1 MLCPFTD
8 EPIAKEDR
16 MPKTMTTVLL
26 GIMLLGGYGL
36 AVAAL
41 EESTDKF
48 NPDIFPRFYP
58 KTDQSP
64 DQGGTPKDHRL
75 TEFEMAVDRCVEKV
89 RKEFSDLEFHAYADD
104 ESRRYGSDRNVSL
117 LWKCMQREGYSH

>member
-1 MLCPFTD
+1 MTQ
-8 EPIAKEDR
+8 IA
-16 MPKTMTTVLL
+16 TIILVSLL
-26 GIMLLGGYGL
+26 LLGGYGL
-36 AVAAL
+36 AMAAS

-48 NPDIFPRFYP
+48 NSDIFPRFYP

-64 DQGGTPKDHRL
+64 DKGGTQKNHRL

-89 RKEFSDLEFHAYADD
+89 RKEFYDFEFHPYADD

-117 LWKCMQREGYSH
+117 LWKCMQREGYSR